1 MNMDH
6 TMMATTVASSSWID
20 GALLIWFILAGISV
34 LYVAWDAYYNNPEL
48 KVMRWGW
55 ILVTAYT
62 GVIGAALYVLSCK
75 PPKVEDHEKFI
86 APLWKQSLGS
96 TIHCMAGDATG
107 IIAAAVVT
115 VILGL
120 PMYLDIVSE
129 YFFGFAFGLLIFQ
142 ALFMQKMLG
151 GSYVQAVKKSFM
163 PEWLSMNAVM
173 AGMIPVMVI
182 LMSLDMRAMEATDIR
197 FWGVMSLASVV
208 GLIIA
213 YPVNWWLVANKL
225 KHGMGTE
232 SVLGKGGGKLIAV
245 ASTMKM

>member
-1 MNMDH
+1 MDH
-6 TMMATTVASSSWID
+6 TMMVSTVTNSSWID
-20 GALLIWFILAGISV
+20 GALYVWFILTAISV
-34 LYVAWDAYYNNPEL
+34 VYVAWDAYHNNPEL

-62 GVIGAALYVLSCK
+62 GVIGAALYILSCK
-75 PPKVEDHEKFI
+75 PARAGEHEKFI
-86 APLWKQSLGS
+86 APVWKQSLGS

-107 IIAAAVVT
+107 IIVAAVIT
-115 VILGL
+115 VALGL
-120 PMYLDIVSE
+120 PMYLDIISE
-129 YFFGFAFGLLIFQ
+129 YLFGFAFGLLIFQ

-151 GSYVQAVKKSFM
+151 GSYLQAVKKSFL

-182 LMSLDMRAMEATDIR
+182 LMSRDMRAMEATDIR
-197 FWGVMSLASVV
+197 FWGVMSLASLV

-232 SVLGKGGGKLIAV
+232 SVLGKGGEKLKAV
-245 ASTMKM
+245 DSNMKM